1 MTTRTSLKWC
11 QHFNIDPK
19 DIIDPD
25 GWDRSNDDNF
35 HYDFNQRTI
44 TLLAFNNKL
53 SMSICKDTALEYF
66 IELKKKLKK
75 REFKMSDD
83 YFEDDDNFNFCEYCG
98 ADLSLGYPEGDGCP
112 NCLPCGGQYAPGTEE
127 CDWCVWSDKCRKA
140 IEEAAQYYKDLT

>member
-44 TLLAFNNKL
+44 TLLAFNNKI
-53 SMSICKDTALEYF
+53 SMSTCQGIAFEYC
-66 IELKKKLKK
+66 KKL
-75 REFKMSDD
+75 
-83 YFEDDDNFNFCEYCG
+83 
-98 ADLSLGYPEGDGCP
+98 
-112 NCLPCGGQYAPGTEE
+112 TEE
-127 CDWCVWSDKCRKA
+127 EIKKQKGV
-140 IEEAAQYYKDLT
+140 